1 MSDGTDM
8 RRVFTPNT
16 SSQDVRVRD
25 PTVGGNLTTAVDDA
39 RERWWEEPFEEAEM
53 YEELETCL

>member
-1 MSDGTDM
+1 M

-16 SSQDVRVRD
+16 SSQDVIVRD